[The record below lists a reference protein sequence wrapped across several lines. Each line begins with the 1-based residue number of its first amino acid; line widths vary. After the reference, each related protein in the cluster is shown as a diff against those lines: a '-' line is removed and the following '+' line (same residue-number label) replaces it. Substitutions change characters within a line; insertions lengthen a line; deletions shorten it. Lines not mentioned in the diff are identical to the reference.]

1 MIKFLNQRFDR
12 NTQRGKIKY
21 TQHLMIHHIYT
32 HDKYELSD
40 TVTNTFTSL
49 TVCWYFIGGNML
61 CLDND
66 GLFPAQR
73 KITTIKK
80 MCTDLL
86 FHTGQ
91 ENLF

>member
-1 MIKFLNQRFDR
+1 
-12 NTQRGKIKY
+12 
-21 TQHLMIHHIYT
+21 MIHHIYT

-40 TVTNTFTSL
+40 TSQTQSL
-49 TVCWYFIGGNML
+49 TVCWYFIGGNVL
-61 CLDND
+61 CLHND

-91 ENLF
+91 ENVF

>member
-1 MIKFLNQRFDR
+1 
-12 NTQRGKIKY
+12 
-21 TQHLMIHHIYT
+21 MIHHIST

-40 TVTNTFTSL
+40 TSQTQSL
-49 TVCWYFIGGNML
+49 TVCWYFIGGNVL

-91 ENLF
+91 ENVFRMQTSSHTCPFNPPAHYN